1 MSASVTAAPSGAK
14 RNANRLQRIFRAP
27 KGNLPMRPFHVTVT
41 EEMIQE
47 ARALTKA
54 KPASTSAVAE
64 SAEEGA
70 EATAETTPA
79 VTKDQIREAHNRLS
93 SLLKAQSVARRNAG
107 IESAILKKLEQ
118 EVIEGGN
125 LEAALKGETPKTA
138 AEIAAAKRAERFG
151 VVDAAPTSKKGAPV
165 DPQVQAALDKRAQRF
180 ATSEKPAAAPA
191 IAPVEL
197 TPEMQAA
204 FDARA
209 RRFAA

>member
-1 MSASVTAAPSGAK
+1 MTAAPSGAK

-70 EATAETTPA
+70 EATPADTTPA

-151 VVDAAPTSKKGAPV
+151 VVDAAPTSKKGAAPV